1 MENIIKNK
9 SYYSE
14 IIYPNWVKTN
24 AGREQYFN
32 LKNTKK
38 DMEIGDC
45 VLRAIALANDESY
58 YTVWKDMFTL
68 ASKMGFF
75 PNDNRVSEKFLLTKG
90 FQKYKL
96 SNKRGYIRTN
106 ELYDES
112 PNFHYSKIG
121 FDIPHIKDKWIIC
134 HITNHWVASYNNVFY
149 DQWDSYGKNSF
160 NDHPVLWNMYIQ

>member
-96 SNKRGYIRTN
+96 SITALQISLFIR
-106 ELYDES
+106 
-112 PNFHYSKIG
+112 PKM
-121 FDIPHIKDKWIIC
+121 
-134 HITNHWVASYNNVFY
+134 VF
-149 DQWDSYGKNSF
+149 
-160 NDHPVLWNMYIQ
+160 